1 MDHIGWEHDSLI
13 ESNKLKLETEINY
26 IYIYI
31 YISIIF
37 KHFCSYGIHLLIGSQ
52 ADYCNISL

>member
-31 YISIIF
+31 YQSFSNIFVLMESI
-37 KHFCSYGIHLLIGSQ
+37 Y
-52 ADYCNISL
+52 

>member
-31 YISIIF
+31 YIN
-37 KHFCSYGIHLLIGSQ
+37 HFQTFLFLWNPSTDWFPGRLL
-52 ADYCNISL
+52 